1 MMVVVVIVLVVTVV
15 VTTMV
20 AVAVVAVKSDI
31 VKCEKCLNMWLQKQ
45 VKLFFFFYFLFCFLN
60 KIKFTKLFSWF

>member
-1 MMVVVVIVLVVTVV
+1 MVVVMMVVVVIVLVVTVV

-45 VKLFFFFYFLFCFLN
+45 VKLFFFFLLSFLFFKQN
-60 KIKFTKLFSWF
+60 